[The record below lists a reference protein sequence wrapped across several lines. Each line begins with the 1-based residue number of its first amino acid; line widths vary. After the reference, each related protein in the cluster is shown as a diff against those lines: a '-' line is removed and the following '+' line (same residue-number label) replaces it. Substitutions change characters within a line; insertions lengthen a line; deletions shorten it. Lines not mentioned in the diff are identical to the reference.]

1 MKRNIPISCKNN
13 SIHFVRQVG
22 QDKVCM
28 YCGVTVKSVLE
39 TLSEKEFL
47 IQRMWMNINTKIAW
61 SKKTKIDENY
71 D

>member
-1 MKRNIPISCKNN
+1 MKNIPLSCHLGT
-13 SIHFVRQVG
+13 HFNRKEG
-22 QDKVCM
+22 EDSVCM